1 MSKALLKTI
10 AKSIPVTDHTDYR
23 TWLAAVYVA
32 AKSSDPSYSYTKF
45 SNDLELGSSNA
56 HLIVS
61 GKRDLTEKAGNKI
74 IESFKLTGKQRK
86 YFSALVTYQRSR
98 STKDREQAFNEMMS
112 LKSEVLPTTLS
123 KNQLEF
129 FADWYNAAIL
139 ELLRL
144 PDASDD
150 PQWLNKTINPKVS
163 VPQIK
168 RSLKLLTDLGYLKM
182 DQKLN
187 RLFPTEATISTGN
200 EAYGMAMVS
209 YHQQMLDVAKQSIN
223 DVEASKREI
232 SATTMAITTSL
243 RQQFKQDIISLRKRM
258 IQLANEVEG
267 ANEIVQI
274 NMQLFPIAQTK
285 ENQDD

>member
-1 MSKALLKTI
+1 MSKTLLKTI
-10 AKSIPVTDHTDYR
+10 AKSIPVTHHTDYR

-32 AKSSDPSYSYTKF
+32 AKSSDSSYSYTKF

-61 GKRDLTEKAGNKI
+61 GKRDLTEKTGSKI

-86 YFSALVTYQRSR
+86 YFSALITYQRSR

-144 PDASDD
+144 ADASDD
-150 PQWLNKTINPKVS
+150 PQWLNKIINPKVS

-168 RSLKLLTDLGYLKM
+168 RSLKLLTNLGYLKV
-182 DQKLN
+182 DEKIG
-187 RLFPTEATISTGN
+187 RLYPTEATISTGN

-223 DVEASKREI
+223 DVEPSKREI

-258 IQLANEVEG
+258 IQLANEVED

-285 ENQDD
+285 ETQDD